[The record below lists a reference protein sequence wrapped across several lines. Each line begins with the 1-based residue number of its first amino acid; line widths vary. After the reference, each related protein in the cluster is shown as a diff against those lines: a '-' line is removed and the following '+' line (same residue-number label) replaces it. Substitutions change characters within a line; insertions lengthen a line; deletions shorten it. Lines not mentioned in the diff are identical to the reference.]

1 MRSWCNL
8 QWSIN
13 CNFEHYSFTKSNL
26 LPIKVKHFKE
36 LKKSCAKI
44 GMTVNDVKCWAY
56 YFSLKKNYLYI
67 FMVAIFWYFALFY
80 DSRFKQH
87 CKVILHFPII
97 QYKVNIL
104 FFRSEQTICMISSF
118 QFKKNGFS
126 SFQKW
131 LNRLNSKETYIILIA

>member
-1 MRSWCNL
+1 MLNVER
-8 QWSIN
+8 II
-13 CNFEHYSFTKSNL
+13 FHE
-26 LPIKVKHFKE
+26 
-36 LKKSCAKI
+36 KKLFI
-44 GMTVNDVKCWAY
+44 
-56 YFSLKKNYLYI
+56 YLYGCYI
-67 FMVAIFWYFALFY
+67 LVPDTISNTKAA
-80 DSRFKQH
+80 KQH
-87 CKVILHFPII
+87 CKVILYFPII